1 MLGRQL
7 RRLAEMDLLEI
18 GWRSR
23 AFARNTI
30 DRVIVSKGASL
41 WERRRLES
49 AIAARPELEDVRAA
63 LAANLWL
70 DAHRRLAEHFT
81 SVPPR
86 FLISESL
93 RPSLIAA
100 IVERFPAS
108 VLDARQRA
116 DRILT
121 GDYDL
126 LGYRGLR
133 FDHAS
138 PTAGVDWHIDP
149 VHNRRAVQAF
159 WTEVPYLDPA
169 CGDHKII
176 WELNRH
182 QHWAALGRAY
192 WLSGDS
198 KYRDRTIAEC
208 LSWLEANPPL
218 LGINWA
224 SMLELGLRS
233 ISWIWA
239 LHFLLPDAGQDETPW
254 LVDLLLALDRQLLQI
269 EHNLSYYFS
278 PNTHLLGEALAL
290 YVSGAVLPELAGST
304 RRQALGRRLLIEE
317 IGRQIL
323 PDGGHCERSTH
334 YHRYA
339 LDFYN
344 LALAVARATGDAAS
358 LMFED
363 AVTRLARAARALAD
377 DRGRLPRIG
386 DDDGGSLMP
395 FAGRT
400 TEDIR
405 DSLAIAAALTGHH
418 EFQIGGV
425 PEEAFWM
432 LSHPQLAPAL
442 GSLEATHPAPEKAVQ
457 GSTGLTEIGYYVSRS
472 SRGDHLVIDGGPHG
486 YRNGGHAHADALAMT
501 LTVGGI
507 PLLIDVGTGCYTMDP
522 GMRNRLRST
531 ELHNTVVVDNR
542 PQSIPEG
549 PFGWSQWAEGKVHR
563 WTTSPEFDY
572 FEGSHDGYTPLEHRR
587 HVLVAPGDLVVV
599 ADLIRGS
606 AGTHVA
612 SAHWHVDRRWI
623 VSTRDRLV
631 TMETAAE
638 RCQLAVPQGSIER
651 FEADAETG
659 LGWHAPSYGLI
670 EPAVTIRVTR
680 EDRTPFWIFAVF
692 GLRAANPIISV
703 SVLDVRAARGSLA
716 SGAALEIRR
725 QTSTEFVV
733 LAEPIDA
740 IRWRAG
746 EVETSERVLFLRMP
760 CDRLSEDFALPHEG
774 VHSPRI

>member
-7 RRLAEMDLLEI
+7 RRLAEMDLVEI

-49 AIAARPELEDVRAA
+49 AIAPLPDLEDVRAA

-81 SVPPR
+81 SAPPR
-86 FLISESL
+86 FLISDAL
-93 RPSLIAA
+93 RPSITAA
-100 IVERFPAS
+100 ILERFPAS
-108 VLDARQRA
+108 VIDARQRA
-116 DRILT
+116 DRILA

-138 PTAGVDWHIDP
+138 ASSAVDWHVDP
-149 VHNRRAVQAF
+149 VHKRRAVQAF

-182 QHWAALGRAY
+182 QHWTALGRAC

-198 KYRDRTIAEC
+198 KYRDRSISEC

-224 SMLELGLRS
+224 SMLELGIRS

-239 LHFLLPDAGQDETPW
+239 LNFLMPGAGQDETPW

-290 YVSGAVLPELAGST
+290 YVCGSALPELAGST
-304 RRQALGRRLLIEE
+304 RRQILGRRLLTEE

-344 LALAVARATGDAAS
+344 LALAIARATGDSAS
-358 LMFED
+358 TVFED
-363 AVTRLARAARALAD
+363 AVIRLARVARALAD

-386 DDDGGSLMP
+386 DDDGGSLFP
-395 FAGRT
+395 LAGRPT
-400 TEDIR
+400 DDIR
-405 DSLAIAAALTGHH
+405 DSLAIAGALTGHA
-418 EFQIGGV
+418 EFRIGTI
-425 PEEAFWM
+425 PEEAYWM

-442 GSLEATHPAPEKAVQ
+442 RSLESPCPDKTPQ
-457 GSTGLTEIGYYVSRS
+457 GSTGLADIGYYVSRS
-472 SRGDHLVIDGGPHG
+472 ARGDHLVIDGGAHG

-501 LTVGGI
+501 LTVRGL
-507 PLLIDVGTGCYTMDP
+507 PLLIDAGTGCYTIDP
-522 GMRNRLRST
+522 GTRNRLRST
-531 ELHNTVVVDNR
+531 ELHNTLVVDNR

-549 PFGWSQWAEGKVHR
+549 PFGWSRWAEGRVHR
-563 WTTSPEFDY
+563 WITSPPFDY
-572 FEGSHDGYTPLEHRR
+572 FEGSHDGYAPLEHRR
-587 HVLVAPGDLVVV
+587 HVLVVPGDLVVV
-599 ADLIRGS
+599 ADLIRGG

-612 SAHWHVDRRWI
+612 SAHWHIDRRWI
-623 VSTRDRLV
+623 VSTRDRVV
-631 TMETAAE
+631 TLETAGE
-638 RCQLAVPQGSIER
+638 RCQLAAPHGSIER
-651 FEADAETG
+651 FEGDAKTG

-670 EPAVTIRVTR
+670 EPSVTIRITR
-680 EDRTPFWIFAVF
+680 EEPTPFWILGVF
-692 GLRAANPIISV
+692 GLSAANAVVSV
-703 SVLDVRAARGSLA
+703 SVLAVRPVRGRLAAGT
-716 SGAALEIRR
+716 ALSIRR
-725 QTSTEFVV
+725 QTSTDLVV
-733 LAEPIDA
+733 LADPIDA
-740 IRWRAG
+740 VSWRAG
-746 EVETSERVLFLRMP
+746 GVETSQRVLFQRTACGQP
-760 CDRLSEDFALPHEG
+760 SHDVAPFQEAFYG
-774 VHSPRI
+774 PRI